1 LCGINGVAPVVDDGY
16 QGALEL
22 LIIDIA
28 AVRQEAVGNKVHD
41 LHVEVLRGLHYIFH
55 HCFVMLHNQLR
66 VEQQSFADQSQN
78 ASPHH
83 LLDLWLLQGLG
94 ADQSWVHDGEL

>member
-1 LCGINGVAPVVDDGY
+1 
-16 QGALEL
+16 
-22 LIIDIA
+22 
-28 AVRQEAVGNKVHD
+28 
-41 LHVEVLRGLHYIFH
+41 
-55 HCFVMLHNQLR
+55 MLHDQLR
-66 VEQQSFADQSQN
+66 VEQQSFPDQSQN